1 MDLFK
6 KRAGQSEPRWSRKSK
21 RHLLTV
27 NARLRNR
34 GSLWQRLLR
43 NVLVFVLILVAS
55 AALARLGLRQIE
67 WLIFSGNDDYRLTNR
82 VVRCDNPDLR
92 EYVEAQLPRPG
103 KANLFEMDLD
113 DVRGQIVRVPSVR
126 EATLWRRLPGTL
138 EVTVAER
145 IPMARLGERFEEE
158 RGLVVDE
165 DGVVFAA
172 RSRSR
177 ALVLP
182 SITGYGETRPSP
194 GARMAGRVPDALM
207 VLRVCAQSQIG
218 QTLHVSAVNVCRDRV
233 EARLVDGPV
242 VSLAWNVDSAD
253 PAAQRADVERR
264 LKVLRG
270 ILWKAANAGVS
281 LQTVDLTHDRFEE
294 YCPTT
299 PRWDGKN

>member
-1 MDLFK
+1 MDLFE
-6 KRAGQSEPRWSRKSK
+6 RRGGQIESRWTRKSK

-34 GSLWQRLLR
+34 GSIWQRLLR
-43 NVLVFVLILVAS
+43 NVLVIGLILVAS

-67 WLIFSGNDDYRLTNR
+67 WLVFSGNDDYRLTNR
-82 VVRCDNPDLR
+82 VVRCCVELR
-92 EYVEAQLPRPG
+92 EYVEAQLPKPG
-103 KANLFEMDLD
+103 KDNLFETDLGY
-113 DVRGQIVRVPSVR
+113 VREQIVRSPYVR
-126 EATLWRRLPGTL
+126 EATLRRKLPGTL
-138 EVTVAER
+138 EVTVVER
-145 IPMARLGERFEEE
+145 IPMARLGERYEEE

-165 DGVVFAA
+165 DGVVFDV

-182 SITGYGETRPSP
+182 AITGYGEARLSP
-194 GARMAGRVPDALM
+194 GARMVGRVPDALTL
-207 VLRVCAQSQIG
+207 LRVCAQSQVG
-218 QTLHVSAVNVCRDRV
+218 QTLRVSAVNVCRDRV
-233 EARLVDGPV
+233 EAHLVDGPV
-242 VSLAWNVDSAD
+242 VSLAWNVDNAD

-270 ILWKAANAGVS
+270 ILWKAANVGVS
-281 LQTVDLTHDRFEE
+281 LQTVDLTHDHFEE